1 MDRLEPE
8 ERAQGEAP
16 PAREPLSL
24 SEWHRLGRPAGR
36 DLQLSCADA
45 LDNDYPDLAR
55 ARSIVIEFP
64 AFTDG
69 RGFSHARRLRGEGF
83 GGELLAAGDVLPDQ
97 WSFLQRCGF
106 TGFADPAL
114 SGEARERPS
123 FRHGYQA
130 DEKSPGAATVR
141 S

>member
-8 ERAQGEAP
+8 ERAHGEAP
-16 PAREPLSL
+16 PVREPLSL
-24 SEWHRLGRPAGR
+24 ADWHRLGRPAGR

-45 LDNDYPDLAR
+45 LDSDYAELAR
-55 ARSIVIEFP
+55 ARRIVIEFP

-69 RGFSHARRLRGEGF
+69 RGFSHARRLRRAGF
-83 GGELLAAGDVLPDQ
+83 DGELLAGGDVLPDQ
-97 WSFLQRCGF
+97 WPFLQRCGF
-106 TGFADPAL
+106 TDTANPAV
-114 SGEARERPS
+114 SRSARDQRG

-130 DEKSPGAATVR
+130 DEQSAVAAVAR